1 MYVIAY
7 RRNGVEL
14 LFAGLALSDASGQ
27 YVLSELPAATY
38 RISFRD
44 PTSTHISEWYMD
56 AADGRIR
63 RFDSHLIS
71 WASPMFGGTLRRFV
85 EIPSLVLPPRSVD
98 FLCISSSRW

>member
-44 PTSTHISEWYMD
+44 PTSTHISEWYWMPRMD
-56 AADGRIR
+56 GFAASIR
-63 RFDSHLIS
+63 
-71 WASPMFGGTLRRFV
+71 T
-85 EIPSLVLPPRSVD
+85 
-98 FLCISSSRW
+98 